1 MTTFGSLALSG
12 ARIVIATLGV
22 VTFVFIAF
30 RIAGDPVAIAL
41 PPGTPLDVQEI
52 YRTAWGLDGTLWEQ
66 YTRFLGRLA
75 RGDLGRSIPFDR
87 PAAEVIAEHL
97 GTTLKLMAGSA
108 VVAAVYGLGAALFF
122 WIAAE
127 KRRFA
132 RAADLLGS
140 LSATLFALSDFV
152 LAIIAMVV
160 FGLLLKVSFSPDTGR
175 WNLLI
180 GCLCIGLPFAA
191 YFALISRR
199 LAENHLGD
207 PRVRFFTDA
216 MSTRLSNFHWL
227 FAGALFRQLW
237 SLLLL
242 RFVWLA
248 AGAFLV
254 ESVLGIRGMGYLT
267 INSVAQRDLNVVQG
281 VVLLISVLS
290 VVANIVADAIEASTR
305 RAALQ

>member
-1 MTTFGSLALSG
+1 MTAFGSLALSG
-12 ARIVIATLGV
+12 GRIIIATLGV
-22 VTFVFIAF
+22 VTFVFVAL
-30 RIAGDPVAIAL
+30 RVAGDPVAIAL

-52 YRTAWGLDGTLWEQ
+52 YRRAWGLDGTLWEQ
-66 YTRFLGRLA
+66 YARFLGRLS

-87 PAAEVIAEHL
+87 PAVYVIAEHL

-108 VVAAVYGLGAALFF
+108 VVASVYGFGAALFF

-132 RAADLLGS
+132 RLADLLGS
-140 LSATLFALSDFV
+140 FSAALFALSDFV
-152 LAIIAMVV
+152 LAIVAVVV
-160 FGLLLKVSFSPDTGR
+160 FGLLLKVSFSPETGR
-175 WNLLI
+175 WNLVI
-180 GCLCIGLPFAA
+180 GCFCIGLPFAA

-199 LAENHLGD
+199 LAENRLRD

-216 MSTRLSNFHWL
+216 MSTRSSNFHWL

-267 INSVAQRDLNVVQG
+267 INSVAQRDLNVIQG
-281 VVLLISVLS
+281 VVLLIAVLS
-290 VVANIVADAIEASTR
+290 VVANIVADAIETR
-305 RAALQ
+305 IRRDLLQ